1 MAIASLGRAVVA
13 VACGETLS
21 CLWEGVDR
29 VKCYWLALM
38 RYLHVGTTSVMLSRK
53 NKDLRTIKEGVVGK
67 YVKKETP
74 PEMPIINIWSIEP
87 SRKVHRRTTTTGST
101 VATTVTQQT
110 SIVQKFGNSRTS
122 TPSALGG
129 HEGKYTPSSSVPD
142 LAQRSDLA
150 ISTFPCVG
158 EWDYNHC
165 AWLSNLPLHVRTSG
179 GAHVPAHALLTVRV
193 STGALKRLTARMAKS
208 RLTGPK
214 PQGSGPVTRHPRSSD
229 SMARTIPL
237 CKCHHSSFKLTA
249 QQNPNHFWAAAT
261 DQNLFASLS
270 VGSTGSSDS
279 MNTATTSR
287 AAHMV
292 YGSGMIPAMSHTYI
306 NRYAGSEYNLDKI
319 QVIEASSVSPGYISL
334 HRGSELHDRCLP
346 LHHEMGY
353 TDAPPYHAH
362 IEPGYQIS
370 PYTQVTVSYGQN
382 ISLPQRGHG
391 HSPPH
396 SPACTQPP
404 TQVGLEPTEEMPLP
418 PGWSIDYTLR
428 GRKYYI
434 DHNTKTT
441 HWSHPL
447 EKEGLP
453 TGWERIQ
460 SPEYGVYY
468 VNHITRQAQYEHPCA
483 PHYIYQPEVRVQ
495 LEVQPR
501 MLAPPPRHTHFH
513 PHSVLVPANPYLNE
527 ESNSVLS
534 LLALVAAVLVLSV
547 SLLV

>member
-1 MAIASLGRAVVA
+1 
-13 VACGETLS
+13 
-21 CLWEGVDR
+21 
-29 VKCYWLALM
+29 
-38 RYLHVGTTSVMLSRK
+38 MLSRK

-101 VATTVTQQT
+101 AATTVTQQT

-158 EWDYNHC
+158 EWDYTHC

-193 STGALKRLTARMAKS
+193 STGALKRLTSRMAKS
-208 RLTGPK
+208 RPTGPK
-214 PQGSGPVTRHPRSSD
+214 PQG
-229 SMARTIPL
+229 
-237 CKCHHSSFKLTA
+237 
-249 QQNPNHFWAAAT
+249 
-261 DQNLFASLS
+261 FASLS

-319 QVIEASSVSPGYISL
+319 QVIEVKHPLPITKQETNWAAGKSLSPGYISL

-404 TQVGLEPTEEMPLP
+404 TQGLEPTEEMPLP

-527 ESNSVLS
+527 EIPLWLTVYSRASQELDHKLRWELFRLPELDCFNAMLTRLYKQDAS
-534 LLALVAAVLVLSV
+534 LLCEMDHRLSAVPEEEIDASTELLKESTLSQHV
-547 SLLV
+547 ETKV